1 MITNR
6 STTAI
11 VLYIVIASFN
21 HIAPRAIEAVVP
33 PENWFKRD
41 HVRQYIESR
50 GYPCTEILR
59 GDLMDS
65 CILEGDARRIAFA
78 TGDDAPPARLLLMLD
93 DEPDAF
99 LVIPEDSSSW
109 TIICISFYQ
118 KGIDD
123 SYETCNDLAKG
134 IPDAQLMNALK
145 EDKLFT
151 RNDDGELVTLSGTPI
166 DEL

>member
-1 MITNR
+1 ML
-6 STTAI
+6 SW
-11 VLYIVIASFN
+11 LYQKTL
-21 HIAPRAIEAVVP
+21 PRGL
-33 PENWFKRD
+33 
-41 HVRQYIESR
+41 S
-50 GYPCTEILR
+50 
-59 GDLMDS
+59 S
-65 CILEGDARRIAFA
+65 
-78 TGDDAPPARLLLMLD
+78 
-93 DEPDAF
+93 AF
-99 LVIPEDSSSW
+99 LLP
-109 TIICISFYQ
+109 